1 MDKITN
7 SVATSNSVKAFN
19 CIPYT
24 YVPYNIG
31 YSMDLST
38 SSTFVI
44 KLNNF
49 FEEYE
54 YSQDLSTLKHYC
66 HMLKQ
71 SYSPDSLF
79 VNIRTFNGI
88 KLSQQLDAAN
98 DNTCINLL
106 IGSSNYQDYVSVF
119 NIGGIIANKDIE
131 SFLPELTI

>member
-1 MDKITN
+1 MN
-7 SVATSNSVKAFN
+7 
-19 CIPYT
+19 
-24 YVPYNIG
+24 
-31 YSMDLST
+31 LST
-38 SSTFVI
+38 SSTFVV

-54 YSQDLSTLKHYC
+54 YSQGHYC
-66 HMLKQ
+66 NMLKQ

-88 KLSQQLDAAN
+88 KLSQQLDEKN

-106 IGSSNYQDYVSVF
+106 IESSNYQNYVSVF

>member
-1 MDKITN
+1 MN
-7 SVATSNSVKAFN
+7 
-19 CIPYT
+19 
-24 YVPYNIG
+24 
-31 YSMDLST
+31 LST

-54 YSQDLSTLKHYC
+54 YSKDHYC
-66 HMLKQ
+66 NMLKQ

-88 KLSQQLDAAN
+88 ELSQQLDEAN
-98 DNTCINLL
+98 DDTCINLL
-106 IGSSNYQDYVSVF
+106 IESSNYQDYVSVF

>member
-1 MDKITN
+1 MN
-7 SVATSNSVKAFN
+7 
-19 CIPYT
+19 
-24 YVPYNIG
+24 
-31 YSMDLST
+31 LST

-54 YSQDLSTLKHYC
+54 YSPKHYC

-88 KLSQQLDAAN
+88 ELDYQLNTKN
-98 DNTCINLL
+98 DDTCINLL
-106 IGSSNYQDYVSVF
+106 YKPEGATRENNYQDLVSVF

-131 SFLPELTI
+131 SFLPELTY